1 MLDGCVSWTGMSA
14 ANGTA
19 LWWVQS
25 GNMSPDLMSL
35 TQDHRE
41 VDLCL
46 KTVTLLCLVAF

>member
-1 MLDGCVSWTGMSA
+1 MLDGYMSWTEMSV
-14 ANGTA
+14 ANGTS

-25 GNMSPDLMSL
+25 DNMPLDLMSL

-46 KTVTLLCLVAF
+46 KSVTLLCLVAF